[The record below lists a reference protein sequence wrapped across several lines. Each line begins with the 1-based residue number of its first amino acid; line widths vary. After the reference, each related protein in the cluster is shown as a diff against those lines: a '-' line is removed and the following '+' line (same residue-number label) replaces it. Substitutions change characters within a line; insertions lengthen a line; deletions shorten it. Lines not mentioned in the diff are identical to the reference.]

1 MKRNCLP
8 EDLWDI
14 WELLRRY
21 LGEYHGISLRFF
33 ASVWACAEH
42 IFRSILFAEACELVK
57 CSQGVVV
64 QGGTWE

>member
-1 MKRNCLP
+1 MG
-8 EDLWDI
+8 
-14 WELLRRY
+14 Y
-21 LGEYHGISLRFF
+21 LCDSLRQFG
-33 ASVWACAEH
+33 ACAEH